1 MAKLE
6 CLSPLSEC
14 FFSPQYTAIQ
24 IDKAPLF
31 GALYQLTAYFGLY

>member
-14 FFSPQYTAIQ
+14 FFRPQNTATQ
-24 IDKAPLF
+24 IAKAHLF
-31 GALYQLTAYFGLY
+31 GALSQLTACFG